1 MNPAPQDPI
10 VFTLGVACLAA
21 PAALLTLLAVTS
33 FVSRPL
39 AERTIARLTQLCV
52 MVGMSCAL
60 ILLGVMLCGGSR
72 KIVIEL
78 GNWVALP
85 AVHYHF
91 HLKFVF
97 DRLSIPFVLLT
108 FVLCGVVGKFASR
121 YLHRDIGFNRFFL
134 FYALFFFGMV
144 ASSLAGTIETLFLGW
159 EFVGLSSALLI
170 AYFHQRTNPVQNGL
184 HVWAIYRISDAALVI
199 SMLTLHH
206 AAGGGDFDQIL
217 GPQAWP
223 LGSVDLSQSHLLL
236 ISALLLIAAA
246 GKSALIPF
254 SGWLPRAMEG
264 PTPSSAIF
272 YGALSAHLG
281 AFLLLRFSP
290 LIAAS
295 WIVSGAVIALGLAT
309 AALGAMSARVQA
321 DVKSGLAFS
330 SLTQVGIILVE
341 IGLGLPY
348 VALVH
353 IIGHACLRTLQLLR
367 APSLLHDYNALENA
381 IGSRLSPT
389 HSPERLTEAS
399 FGQLW
404 VYRFSLERGFL
415 DEMLRSYVVRPF
427 LITFRWCD
435 RQERRW
441 QQFLSAENGSSSD
454 AANQHAHS
462 LEEIT

>member
-1 MNPAPQDPI
+1 MNLMSPDAI
-10 VFTLGVACLAA
+10 IFALGVGCLAA
-21 PAALLTLLAVTS
+21 PTALLTLLALTS
-33 FVSRPL
+33 FLSRPL
-39 AERTIARLTQLCV
+39 QERTIARLTQLCV
-52 MVGMSCAL
+52 VVGMVCAVT
-60 ILLGVMLCGGSR
+60 LLGVMLVGGSR
-72 KIVIEL
+72 KIVVEL
-78 GNWVALP
+78 GNWVAIP

-121 YLHRDIGFNRFFL
+121 YLHRDAGFNRFFL
-134 FYALFFFGMV
+134 FYAIFFFGMV
-144 ASSLAGTIETLFLGW
+144 VSSLAGTIETLFLGW

-170 AYFHQRTNPVQNGL
+170 AYFHQRTSPVQNGL

-217 GPQAWP
+217 GSAAWP
-223 LGSVDLSQSHLLL
+223 QGSVDLSQSHLLL

-295 WIVSGAVIALGLAT
+295 WIVSGAVIALGLTT
-309 AALGAMSARVQA
+309 AALGAMAARVQA

-348 VALVH
+348 VALIH
-353 IIGHACLRTLQLLR
+353 MIGHACLRTLQILR

-381 IGSRLSPT
+381 IGGRLSPLD
-389 HSPERLTEAS
+389 SPERLTEAS

-404 VYRFSLERGFL
+404 AYRFSLERGYL

-427 LITFRWCD
+427 LATFRWCD

-441 QQFLSAENGSSSD
+441 QQFLAGERSPAAD
-454 AANQHAHS
+454 AAAEQAQS